1 MFECACVRSWMWDCM
16 LLLESRVTKAA
27 ILEKRQ
33 ERRARE
39 ERGGWGVL
47 VKEARG
53 EQEKE

>member
-1 MFECACVRSWMWDCM
+1 MWDCM